1 MLGEFEYL
9 LLTSA
14 ARLGEDAY
22 GVAIRLDIENSI
34 CRACS
39 IGALYTTLDRLE
51 AKGLVKS
58 SLGDATP
65 RRGGRPKRMVRVTA
79 QGMQAAAAFYD
90 TVLGQPRYL
99 LEERFRSAMSRFRRF
114 LLDGL
119 SRLLESDARDVVIG
133 DLAELNLGS
142 LRSVRELCGLI
153 VRRQVSLWKVWRPWL
168 ALLGIVGLVGIRLNF
183 LASSLTGTPWRNL
196 STYLKYGARYERG
209 LTTIEEIVVWL
220 ALAAAVVL
228 WSWTAGFAFTSL
240 SRKTAPF
247 TITLLCI
254 VWLCWSGL
262 IVARSLF
269 VLPWFYVLLWLIPSM
284 LFFLPA
290 VLGARRAFRRG
301 DLSLQR
307 AIVLLALTAA

>member
-1 MLGEFEYL
+1 
-9 LLTSA
+9 
-14 ARLGEDAY
+14 
-22 GVAIRLDIENSI
+22 
-34 CRACS
+34 
-39 IGALYTTLDRLE
+39 
-51 AKGLVKS
+51 
-58 SLGDATP
+58 
-65 RRGGRPKRMVRVTA
+65 
-79 QGMQAAAAFYD
+79 
-90 TVLGQPRYL
+90 
-99 LEERFRSAMSRFRRF
+99 MSRFRRF

-168 ALLGIVGLVGIRLNF
+168 ALLGIVGLVCIRLNF

-220 ALAAAVVL
+220 SLAAAVVL

-290 VLGARRAFRRG
+290 VLGARRVLRHG
-301 DLSLQR
+301 DLSLRR
-307 AIVLLALTAA
+307 AIVLLALTAGVIALVTWTSGWPQAALEAWSEGVMHGGIPWYRRLLPYLLLSWPAAWIVASSTYHNSPLRRLEP